1 MPGKWPW
8 FERKFVFD
16 DPPEK
21 LPDLIERLRGT
32 PVRVEALVESLPAEL
47 LTRKLDDTWSIQ
59 ENIGHLVDVEAL
71 WLGRLDD
78 FLTGCAELRPAEI
91 AAGKVALRASHNER
105 PLAEV
110 IDSLRTVR
118 GQLVA
123 RLEAM
128 DIADAGRSALHP
140 RLKQPMRLIDACIFA
155 ADHDDYH
162 LARISELKRLLS
174 A

>member
-8 FERKFVFD
+8 FERKFTFD
-16 DPPEK
+16 CPPEK

-32 PVRVEALVESLPAEL
+32 PVRVEALVKDLPAEL

-59 ENIGHLVDVEAL
+59 ENVGHLADVEAL

-78 FLTGCAELRPAEI
+78 FLNGCAELRPAEI

-105 PLAEV
+105 PLREV
-110 IDSLRTVR
+110 IDSFSAVR
-118 GQLVA
+118 RQFVA
-123 RLEAM
+123 RLEA
-128 DIADAGRSALHP
+128 IGITDAARSALHP
-140 RLKQPMRLIDACIFA
+140 RLQQPMRIIDLCIFA

-162 LARISELKRLLS
+162 LARISELKRLL
-174 A
+174 AA